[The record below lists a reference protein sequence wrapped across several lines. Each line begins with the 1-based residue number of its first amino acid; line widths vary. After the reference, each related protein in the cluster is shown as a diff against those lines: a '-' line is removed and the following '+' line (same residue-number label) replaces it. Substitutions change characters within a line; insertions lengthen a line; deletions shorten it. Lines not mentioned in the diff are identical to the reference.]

1 MSQDQEHELLSLSP
15 LDGRYREK
23 CAELAPI
30 FSEYGLMRYR
40 VRVEIEWLLTLA
52 GEPGI
57 AECPQV
63 SDDAREFL
71 QNLAAGFSTADAA
84 RIKELEATTRHDV
97 KAVEYFLKERLSE
110 RPELTPHLEFV
121 HFACTTW
128 DINNLAYALMLRD
141 GRKALL
147 TAIAQLVEELA
158 DMSETFAAQPMLSR
172 THGQPA
178 SPTTMG
184 KELANFVWRL
194 QRESRIF
201 EEVELLGKINGAV
214 GNYNAHFAAYPEI
227 DWPELARKFVEG
239 FGLGWN
245 PYTTQIEPYDSFA
258 EYCAALSRLNTIVLD
273 LDRDLWTYISLGYF
287 RQKLVAG
294 EVGSSTMPHKV
305 NPIDFENSEGNAGVA
320 NSLLRHLAEKL
331 PVSRLQRDLSDSTA
345 LRNFG
350 IALGYSLLAY
360 RATLTGLG
368 KLELDAGAIDA
379 DIDDCWEILAEA
391 IQTVMRRHGVREPYE
406 KLKQLTRGRRVDEA
420 AIRAFVEN
428 LDIPD
433 ESRQSLLELT
443 PRTYLGKA
451 VELAASIR
459 RRRVGAHAAD
469 AVNTSM

>member
-1 MSQDQEHELLSLSP
+1 MNQDQEHELLSLSP

-23 CAELAPI
+23 CAELAPV

-40 VRVEIEWLLTLA
+40 VRVEIEWLLKLA
-52 GEPGI
+52 AEPGV
-57 AECPQV
+57 AECPPLG
-63 SDDAREFL
+63 DGARDFL
-71 QNLAAGFSTADAA
+71 RNLASGFSTADAA

-97 KAVEYFLKERLSE
+97 KAVEYFLKEKLAE
-110 RPELTPHLEFV
+110 RPELKPHLEFV

-141 GRKALL
+141 GREVLDAALAQLAEAL
-147 TAIAQLVEELA
+147 TA
-158 DMSETFAAQPMLSR
+158 MSEEFAAQPMVSR

-194 QRESRIF
+194 QRESGIF
-201 EEVELLGKINGAV
+201 QEVELLGKINGAV
-214 GNYNAHFAAYPEI
+214 GNYNAHTVAYPEVE
-227 DWPELARKFVEG
+227 WPGLARDFVES

-245 PYTTQIEPYDSFA
+245 PYTTQIEPYDSFS
-258 EYCAALSRLNTIVLD
+258 EYCTALGRLNTIILD

-287 RQKLVAG
+287 RQCAVAG

-320 NSLLRHLAEKL
+320 NSLLHHLAEKL
-331 PVSRLQRDLSDSTA
+331 PISRLQRDLSDSTV

-350 IALGYSLLAY
+350 IALGYSLLAF
-360 RATLTGLG
+360 RSTLAGLG
-368 KLELDAGAIDA
+368 KLELDAAAIDA
-379 DIDDCWEILAEA
+379 DIDNCWEILAEA
-391 IQTVMRRHGVREPYE
+391 IQTVMRRHGVPEPYE
-406 KLKQLTRGRRVDEA
+406 KLKELTRGRKVDEA
-420 AIRAFVEN
+420 AIRAFVER

-433 ESRQSLLELT
+433 ESRESLLKLT

-451 VELAASIR
+451 VDLAASIR
-459 RRRVGAHAAD
+459 K
-469 AVNTSM
+469 

>member
-1 MSQDQEHELLSLSP
+1 MNQDQEHELLSLSP

-40 VRVEIEWLLTLA
+40 VRVEVEWLLKLA
-52 GEPGI
+52 AEPGV
-57 AECPQV
+57 AECPRP
-63 SDDAREFL
+63 SDDAREYL
-71 QNLAAGFSTADAA
+71 LNLAAGFSTADAA
-84 RIKELEATTRHDV
+84 RVKELEATTRHDV
-97 KAVEYFLKERLSE
+97 KAIEYFLKEKLGQN
-110 RPELTPHLEFV
+110 PELTPHLEFV

-141 GRKALL
+141 GREAL
-147 TAIAQLVEELA
+147 TAVLAQLVEKLTV
-158 DMSETFAAQPMLSR
+158 MSERFAAQPMLSR

-194 QRESRIF
+194 RRESRLF
-201 EEVELLGKINGAV
+201 EQVELLGKINGAV
-214 GNYNAHFAAYPEI
+214 GNYNAHVAAYPAV
-227 DWPELARKFVEG
+227 DWPGLARDFVES

-258 EYCAALSRLNTIVLD
+258 GYCAALGRLNTIILD

-305 NPIDFENSEGNAGVA
+305 NPIDFENSEGNAGAA
-320 NSLLRHLAEKL
+320 NSLLHHLAEKL
-331 PVSRLQRDLSDSTA
+331 PISRLQRDLSDSTV

-350 IALGYSLLAY
+350 IALGYSLLAF
-360 RATLTGLG
+360 RSTEAGLD
-368 KLELDAGAIDA
+368 KLELDAAATDE

-391 IQTVMRRHGVREPYE
+391 IQTVMRRHGVPEPYE
-406 KLKQLTRGRRVDEA
+406 KLKELTRGRKVDEA
-420 AIRAFVEN
+420 AIRAFVEK

-433 ESRQSLLELT
+433 KSRESLLQLT

-459 RRRVGAHAAD
+459 RHRVGSA
-469 AVNTSM
+469 

>member
-1 MSQDQEHELLSLSP
+1 MNQDQEHELLSLSP
-15 LDGRYREK
+15 LDGRYRGK

-40 VRVEIEWLLTLA
+40 VQVEIEWLLALA
-52 GEPGI
+52 GEPGV
-57 AECPQV
+57 AECPPL
-63 SDDAREFL
+63 SDDAGEFL
-71 QNLAAGFSTADAA
+71 RSLAAGFSTADAA

-97 KAVEYFLKERLSE
+97 KAVEYFLKEKLSKKT
-110 RPELTPHLEFV
+110 ELNPHLEFV

-141 GRKALL
+141 GRAVLAAAL
-147 TAIAQLVEELA
+147 AQLVEALTA
-158 DMSETFAAQPMLSR
+158 MSEQFAAQPMLSR

-194 QRESRIF
+194 QRESRKFQEI
-201 EEVELLGKINGAV
+201 ELLGKINGAV
-214 GNYNAHFAAYPEI
+214 GNYNAHVAAYPAV
-227 DWPELARKFVEG
+227 DWPKLAQDFVES

-258 EYCAALSRLNTIVLD
+258 EYCAALGRLNTIILD

-287 RQKLVAG
+287 RQRTVAG

-320 NSLLRHLAEKL
+320 NSLLHHLAEKL
-331 PVSRLQRDLSDSTA
+331 PISRLQRDLSDSTV

-350 IALGYSLLAY
+350 SALGYSLLAF
-360 RATLTGLG
+360 RSTLAGLG
-368 KLELDAGAIDA
+368 KLELDAAAIDA
-379 DIDDCWEILAEA
+379 DIDNCWEVLAEA
-391 IQTVMRRHGVREPYE
+391 IQTVMRRHGVPEPYE
-406 KLKQLTRGRRVDEA
+406 KLKELTRGRKVDEV
-420 AIRAFVEN
+420 AIRAFVEK

-433 ESRQSLLELT
+433 ESRKPLLQLT
-443 PRTYLGKA
+443 PRTYLGEA

-459 RRRVGAHAAD
+459 RHRVAGAQRTPD
-469 AVNTSM
+469 DD

>member
-1 MSQDQEHELLSLSP
+1 MDQEHELLSLSP

-40 VRVEIEWLLTLA
+40 VQVEIEWLLKLA
-52 GEPGI
+52 AEPGI
-57 AECPQV
+57 AECPPPG
-63 SDDAREFL
+63 DDAGEFL
-71 QNLAAGFSTADAA
+71 RNLAADFSIADAA

-97 KAVEYFLKERLSE
+97 KAVEYFLKEQLSQK
-110 RPELTPHLEFV
+110 PELNPHLEFV

-141 GRKALL
+141 GREALAAAL
-147 TAIAQLVEELA
+147 AQLVEALTA
-158 DMSETFAAQPMLSR
+158 MSEQFAAQPMLSR

-194 QRESRIF
+194 QRELNKFRK
-201 EEVELLGKINGAV
+201 VELLGKINGAV
-214 GNYNAHFAAYPEI
+214 GNYNAHVAAYPDVE
-227 DWPELARKFVEG
+227 WPGLARDFVES

-287 RQKLVAG
+287 RQRAVAG

-320 NSLLRHLAEKL
+320 NSLLHHLAEKL
-331 PVSRLQRDLSDSTA
+331 PISRLQRDLSDSTV

-350 IALGYSLLAY
+350 IALGYSLLAF
-360 RATLTGLG
+360 RSTLAGLG
-368 KLELDAGAIDA
+368 KLELDAEIIDA
-379 DIDDCWEILAEA
+379 DIDGCWEILAEA
-391 IQTVMRRHGVREPYE
+391 IQTVMRRHDVPEPYE
-406 KLKQLTRGRRVDEA
+406 KLKELTRGRKVDEA
-420 AIRAFVEN
+420 AIRAFVKK
-428 LDIPD
+428 LDISD
-433 ESRQSLLELT
+433 ESRQSLLQLT

-451 VELAASIR
+451 IDLAGSIR
-459 RRRVGAHAAD
+459 SLLD
-469 AVNTSM
+469 

>member
-1 MSQDQEHELLSLSP
+1 MDKEHELLSLSP

-40 VRVEIEWLLTLA
+40 VQVEIEWLLKLAAEPGVTECPPPGDDA
-52 GEPGI
+52 GE
-57 AECPQV
+57 
-63 SDDAREFL
+63 FL
-71 QNLAAGFSTADAA
+71 RNLAADFSIADAA

-97 KAVEYFLKERLSE
+97 KAVEYFLKEKLSQK
-110 RPELTPHLEFV
+110 PELNPHLEFV

-141 GRKALL
+141 GREALAAAL
-147 TAIAQLVEELA
+147 AQLVEALTA
-158 DMSETFAAQPMLSR
+158 MSEQFAAQPMLSR

-194 QRESRIF
+194 QRELNKFRK
-201 EEVELLGKINGAV
+201 VELLGKINGAV
-214 GNYNAHFAAYPEI
+214 GNYNAHVAAYPDVE
-227 DWPELARKFVEG
+227 WPGLARDFVES

-287 RQKLVAG
+287 RQRAVAG

-320 NSLLRHLAEKL
+320 NSLLHHLAEKL
-331 PVSRLQRDLSDSTA
+331 PISRLQRDLSDSTV

-350 IALGYSLLAY
+350 IALGYSLLAF
-360 RATLTGLG
+360 RSTLAGLG
-368 KLELDAGAIDA
+368 KLELDAEIIDA
-379 DIDDCWEILAEA
+379 DIDGCWEILAEA
-391 IQTVMRRHGVREPYE
+391 IQTVMRRHGVPKPYE
-406 KLKQLTRGRRVDEA
+406 KLKELTRGRKVDEA
-420 AIRAFVEN
+420 AIRAFVKE

-433 ESRQSLLELT
+433 ESRQSLLQLT

-451 VELAASIR
+451 IDLAGSIR
-459 RRRVGAHAAD
+459 SHLD
-469 AVNTSM
+469 

>member
-1 MSQDQEHELLSLSP
+1 MNQDQEHELLSLSP

-23 CAELAPI
+23 CAELAPV

-40 VRVEIEWLLTLA
+40 VRVEIEWLLKLA
-52 GEPGI
+52 AEPGV
-57 AECPQV
+57 AECPKL
-63 SDDAREFL
+63 SDDAKDFL
-71 QNLAAGFSTADAA
+71 RSLAAGFSTADAA
-84 RIKELEATTRHDV
+84 RVKELEATTRHDV
-97 KAVEYFLKERLSE
+97 KAVEYFLKEKFSE
-110 RPELTPHLEFV
+110 KPELTPHLEFV

-141 GRKALL
+141 GREVLGAAL
-147 TAIAQLVEELA
+147 AQLVESLA
-158 DMSETFAAQPMLSR
+158 AMSEEFAAQPMLSR

-194 QRESRIF
+194 RRESGKFQEI
-201 EEVELLGKINGAV
+201 ELLGKINGAV
-214 GNYNAHFAAYPEI
+214 GNYNAHTVAYPEVE
-227 DWPELARKFVEG
+227 WPGLARDFVES

-287 RQKLVAG
+287 RQRTVVG

-320 NSLLRHLAEKL
+320 NSLLHHLAEKL
-331 PVSRLQRDLSDSTA
+331 PISRLQRDLSDSTA

-350 IALGYSLLAY
+350 SALGYSLLAF
-360 RATLTGLG
+360 RSTLAGLG
-368 KLELDAGAIDA
+368 KLELDAAAIDA
-379 DIDDCWEILAEA
+379 DIDNCWEILAEA
-391 IQTVMRRHGVREPYE
+391 IQTVMRRHGVPEPYE
-406 KLKQLTRGRRVDEA
+406 KLKELTRGRKVDEA
-420 AIRAFVEN
+420 AIRAFVEK

-433 ESRQSLLELT
+433 GSRESLLRLT

-459 RRRVGAHAAD
+459 E
-469 AVNTSM
+469 